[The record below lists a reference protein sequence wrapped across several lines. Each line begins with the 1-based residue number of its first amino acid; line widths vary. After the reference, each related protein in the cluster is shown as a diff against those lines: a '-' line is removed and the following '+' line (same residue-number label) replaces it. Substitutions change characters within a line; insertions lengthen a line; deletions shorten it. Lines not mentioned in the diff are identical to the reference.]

1 MRVVLM
7 LVAVMIGLAVPGGA
21 IAKTRANQ
29 PVGVVSFEIADP
41 ERRDP
46 IATDLGR
53 AWRVDLYYPAADGG
67 TARPYLADPALLT
80 TLIADGYY
88 DVPEATLRG
97 WAAQP
102 GPALVAAPP
111 AETSEPLPLV
121 TISPGSGV
129 AAFNYGELAAALA
142 RRGYAVA
149 VIDLP
154 YIGPSRLA
162 DGRVMR
168 PGDDPLQQSDDI
180 AALTPRVREWSRDV
194 SVTLDRL
201 FAADRPS
208 AIPAS
213 LALDPRRVT
222 VTGHSL
228 GGTVAVQVCNDDPRI
243 EACADFEGAP
253 DPTTIV
259 DQGPVK
265 PTLITGAR
273 SAKPDRPF
281 EKPDLSSPFWSF
293 LGRGENA
300 SNWAIAI
307 TKGSHMSYS
316 DAPYEMPET
325 LSRFGGTLMTPERS
339 FELYTGLVDAFAR
352 AYAPGCGGNAAF
364 ADFLHAQPE
373 IKATSSAEARDGAAR

>member
-1 MRVVLM
+1 MRVLLVLM
-7 LVAVMIGLAVPGGA
+7 LVLGLAVPGKA
-21 IAKTRANQ
+21 MAETSDQ
-29 PVGVVSFEIADP
+29 PVGVVSFEITDP
-41 ERRDP
+41 ARHDP
-46 IATDLGR
+46 IATDLVR
-53 AWRVDLYYPAADGG
+53 AWHVDLYYPAQEGG
-67 TARPYLADPALLT
+67 TERAYLADAALLN

-88 DVPEATLRG
+88 DVPEATLRA
-97 WAAQP
+97 WAAKP
-102 GPALVAAPP
+102 GPAHVAAPSI
-111 AETSEPLPLV
+111 TSAPLPLI
-121 TISPGSGV
+121 TIAPGSGV
-129 AAFNYGELAAALA
+129 AAFNYAELAATLA

-168 PGDDPLQQSDDI
+168 PGDDPLQQSEDL
-180 AALTPRVREWSRDV
+180 AALTPRVRDWSRDV

-201 FAADRPS
+201 FAADHPS
-208 AIPAS
+208 AIPAA
-213 LALDPRRVT
+213 LALDPQRIT
-222 VTGHSL
+222 ITGHSL
-228 GGTVAVQVCNDDPRI
+228 GGTVAVQVCADDPRV

-253 DPTTIV
+253 DPTTIFAA
-259 DQGPVK
+259 GPAK

-293 LGRGENA
+293 LGKGENA

-316 DAPYEMPET
+316 DAPYEMPDT

-352 AYAPGCGGNAAF
+352 AYAPGGGGNAAF
-364 ADFLHAQPE
+364 AEFLHAQPE
-373 IKATSSAEARDGAAR
+373 IKATSSVESRDGAAR